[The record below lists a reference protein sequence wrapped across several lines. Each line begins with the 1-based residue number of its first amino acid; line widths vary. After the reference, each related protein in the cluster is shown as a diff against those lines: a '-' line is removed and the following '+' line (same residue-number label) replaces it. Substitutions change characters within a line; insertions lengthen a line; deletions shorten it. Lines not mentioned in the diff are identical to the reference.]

1 MAAPALITR
10 EQDRDFAVA
19 AAHVKNA
26 LAQVKDRYA
35 QLAELIS
42 TVDVRIML
50 ALCGR
55 EDMEALLAET
65 E

>member
-1 MAAPALITR
+1 
-10 EQDRDFAVA
+10 
-19 AAHVKNA
+19 VKERYDQLTEL
-26 LAQVKDRYA
+26 LA
-35 QLAELIS
+35 

-55 EDMEALLAET
+55 KDMEAVLAEA